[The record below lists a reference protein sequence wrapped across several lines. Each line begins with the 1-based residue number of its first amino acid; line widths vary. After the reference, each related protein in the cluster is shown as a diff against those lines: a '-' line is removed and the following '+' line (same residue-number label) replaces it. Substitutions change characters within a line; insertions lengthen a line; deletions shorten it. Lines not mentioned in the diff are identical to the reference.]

1 MTYIDPEAL
10 RRDHADEMIG
20 AIRDV
25 LANIAED
32 AESLDADRMYRAV
45 GDKMLTEDPR
55 GAMLAAADLLDLAG
69 ADWPVVGR
77 DKRFSDTLHNMAA
90 TLRARCSAKYRMV
103 P

>member
-1 MTYIDPEAL
+1 MNYIDPEAL
-10 RRDHADEMIG
+10 RRDHAPEMLG

-32 AESLDADRMYRAV
+32 ADNLDADRMFRAV
-45 GDKMLTEDPR
+45 GDRMLTEDPR

-77 DKRFSDTLHNMAA
+77 DRRFADTLHNMAA
-90 TLRARCSAKYRMV
+90 TLRARCGAKYRTV

>member
-1 MTYIDPEAL
+1 MNYIDPDAM
-10 RRDHADEMIG
+10 RRDHADEMLG

-45 GDKMLTEDPR
+45 DDKMLTEDPR
-55 GAMLAAADLLDLAG
+55 GAMLAAADMLDLAG

-77 DKRFSDTLHNMAA
+77 DRRFADTLHNMAA
-90 TLRARCSAKYRMV
+90 TLRARCQPKYRTV